1 MCVCVCGCVL
11 FCLQKAVAPEEY
23 LELVAVD
30 HGLQS
35 QPHQMAAEEKS
46 GSEAELL
53 VLRMTP
59 RDKVPHHDDTV
70 K

>member
-1 MCVCVCGCVL
+1 MCVL